1 MVQPLRKRR
10 DDGSL
15 YQRRRNV
22 EEELEQLEKL
32 TLPDVLARERE
43 AEQRGEAAVSS
54 EALVYL
60 LRREAREGNSQGP
73 GVDGLISV
81 LIKRTETILMR
92 HISGAFDEL
101 QREAICHA
109 VIDRL
114 IDEITDAS
122 DKADYAE
129 VNFNDWL
136 KHNRIDACRKQKRKD
151 TRTEQL
157 GDAMAD
163 LAEDEADIMLIK
175 KEPVS
180 SESPEA
186 AYALT
191 EARDRIAA
199 AIREANL
206 APTFLE
212 AFLLYYG
219 WDVPIESKDPE
230 KHTLVKHFGKS
241 EKTIRNWLRRAEE
254 AFAKQRGEANE
265 GKRDEAREPG
275 LDTTRLSR

>member
-1 MVQPLRKRR
+1 M
-10 DDGSL
+10 
-15 YQRRRNV
+15 
-22 EEELEQLEKL
+22 EEELEQLEELKL
-32 TLPDVLARERE
+32 QDVLARARE
-43 AEQRGEAAVSS
+43 AEQRDEVAVSS

-60 LRREAREGNSQGP
+60 LRREARKGNLQKP
-73 GVDGLISV
+73 GVDGLIS
-81 LIKRTETILMR
+81 ILVNR
-92 HISGAFDEL
+92 SEITLKHHISGVFDEL
-101 QREAICHA
+101 QCEEICHE
-109 VIDRL
+109 VIDRM

-136 KHNRIDACRKQKRKD
+136 RHNRIDACRKQERKD
-151 TRTEQL
+151 AGTEQV

-163 LAEDEADIMLIK
+163 LAEDEADIMPIK
-175 KEPVS
+175 KEPIS

-206 APTFLE
+206 APTSLK

-219 WDVPIESKDPE
+219 WDVPIESKDPKE
-230 KHTLVKHFGKS
+230 YTLVKHFGKS
-241 EKTIRNWLRRAEE
+241 EKTIRNWLRSAEKV
-254 AFAKQRGEANE
+254 FAKQRGETNE
-265 GKRDEAREPG
+265 GKREEAREPG
-275 LDTTRLSR
+275 LDTTRLLR